1 MLHIQEQ
8 QLLREKR
15 RMILSCRFT
24 DIAPFPDEIVSA
36 KCGAS

>member
-15 RMILSCRFT
+15 RMILSCRFI
-24 DIAPFPDEIVSA
+24 DIAPFPDEIVSVE
-36 KCGAS
+36 CSAS

>member
-8 QLLREKR
+8 QLLRDKR
-15 RMILSCRFT
+15 RMILSCCFM

-36 KCGAS
+36 KCSVP